1 MLGGSTVSPD
11 PTNDAPNATT
21 NATNDALRA
30 QIDELIDACVAG
42 YHEVDAAIESGEKE
56 RQLAAGRSVDELAQ
70 RYRTLRDAQTGPARG
85 QVERALD
92 RRVTDLRRS
101 AAALVQRVGGHRAQ
115 RAVDA
120 GFVPFLEQRS
130 PSSGP
135 APAEWPTLEKKRLGV
150 GTEIESWCGKCKEMR
165 THSIVA
171 MVGDVPKQVICQTCN
186 SKHNHR
192 AEPPA
197 RARST
202 QTADS
207 EPQQSG
213 RERTRREELRRDLQR
228 ELNASIEV
236 RAFDPKGVY
245 SRGEIISHP
254 QYGRGKVENVL
265 NGSILVRFLE
275 GLRPLDVR

>member
-1 MLGGSTVSPD
+1 VSPE
-11 PTNDAPNATT
+11 PITETLKAAI
-21 NATNDALRA
+21 A
-30 QIDELIDACVAG
+30 QLTDTAIAA

-56 RQLAAGRSVDELAQ
+56 RQLAAGRLVDEVAAK
-70 RYRTLRDAQTGPARG
+70 YRALRDSAGG
-85 QVERALD
+85 LGNQVEKALD
-92 RRVTDLRRS
+92 RRITDLRRS
-101 AAALVQRVGGHRAQ
+101 AAALVQRVGGRNVQ

-120 GFVPFLEQRS
+120 GSVPFLEQRS

-135 APAEWPTLEKKRLGV
+135 APAEWPTLQPKRLGV
-150 GTEIESWCGKCKEMR
+150 GVEIESWCGKCKDMR
-165 THSIVA
+165 THGIVA
-171 MVGDVPKQVICQTCN
+171 MVGDDPKQVICQTCN

-192 AEPPA
+192 AEPPLRA
-197 RARST
+197 RAAQEGGGGGAS
-202 QTADS
+202 AEG
-207 EPQQSG
+207 EPASN

-245 SRGEIISHP
+245 ARGEIISHP